1 MYADGVRHSQKVE
14 TDVEG
19 FFICVH
25 GFFLFCGVLPR
36 AQGAGYQ
43 ERESERESA
52 RASER
57 AREREKFID
66 NEIDD

>member
-1 MYADGVRHSQKVE
+1 MLRV
-14 TDVEG
+14 
-19 FFICVH
+19 
-25 GFFLFCGVLPR
+25 FLFVSMAFFCFVGFCR
-36 AQGAGYQ
+36 GAQGAGYQ

-57 AREREKFID
+57 AREREREKFID